1 MSVPVRITKDVLDLV
16 MKVELDSGELNS
28 FKTLASKKDETQTKF
43 NVVKEEQTS
52 GSKGFRIIGV
62 MRDINDVK
70 AEPVGYVLYNDSKKE
85 HSAYSTSQV
94 KMILG
99 MYTFVNAKLEN
110 DKVVITDG
118 AETALLQFDAFRNPI
133 GQPTV
138 YVLDRTKETVAAGG
152 QSRQQEVVTFI
163 NNRLEVQKLP
173 AATLIEAKNS
183 GKIVIANMKV
193 VSNGDTSFLE
203 AKNVTTIPTY
213 EKEIRPTQVKTDAAE
228 EFRKKQLKMKNHAS
242 FVQRLVNIFS
252 HTVIIKNSPDPECT
266 YFTYIK
272 TPCISQLARGLSV
285 VGTKGLASI
294 IRKEV
299 IPALKTKRPEL
310 DFTAA
315 LAEIDSGMSSDG
327 TVVRLTALNDVFINS
342 STPIGAGK
350 DLERDLLFRYLYA
363 FRLVDGLYFSV
374 NTADIVRVYH
384 GAHYGYKEPYIIDG
398 DYRLEHVYNKMID
411 SCRYG
416 RMPSW
421 KEFSAIRGKF
431 YIHNKNI
438 TSIIGTGIKKWR
450 NHGVIWPLP
459 FKARTNYLLTAL
471 NSNDKFKQFIPLLL
485 HICSEATLLDSCTDK
500 EFNYR
505 KQRIT
510 VMLTALFAACH
521 LSMDAVGYY
530 EAEKLIFDCLNE
542 STSIEILTPY
552 HSSCLDKAFK
562 LQRSYFNRSMK
573 YDASYLDRLIMSYA
587 HGAGLFMPYIS
598 ANNQQAPRAD
608 GSMTWEFLF
617 PGLKNRYEVQLFKQ
631 NVSLKFVQ
639 KKHKYGLCDY
649 LDKALRTIGIDVTY
663 NLPES
668 SRHYERIQ
676 NHKQDKNRRW
686 TVLTAAMSKAAVA
699 QYLGRPYRDN
709 KANPYHAKTL
719 RLIYYVNTPSKTYR
733 SKTHEL
739 Y

>member
-252 HTVIIKNSPDPECT
+252 HAVIIKNSPDPECT

-272 TPCISQLARGLSV
+272 TPCTSQLTRGLEV
-285 VGTKGLASI
+285 VGSKGLASI

-299 IPALKTKRPEL
+299 IPALKNKRPEL

-327 TVVRLTALNDVFINS
+327 TIVRLTALNDVFVNS
-342 STPIGAGK
+342 STLIGTGK

-374 NTADIVRVYH
+374 NTADIVKVYH

-398 DYRLEHVYNKMID
+398 DYRLEHVYNKMVD

-421 KEFSAIRGKF
+421 KEFNSIRGKF
-431 YIHNKNI
+431 YIRNKNI
-438 TSIIGTGIKKWR
+438 TSIICTGIKKWR
-450 NHGVIWPLP
+450 NHSVIWPLP
-459 FKARTNYLLTAL
+459 FKTRTNYLLTAL

-521 LSMDAVGYY
+521 MSMDAVDYY
-530 EAEKLIFDCLNE
+530 DAEKLIFDCLNE

-552 HSSCLDKAFK
+552 HSSRLDKAFK

-573 YDASYLDRLIMSYA
+573 YDASYLDRLIMSYVQ
-587 HGAGLFMPYIS
+587 GAGLFVPYIS
-598 ANNQQAPRAD
+598 ANNQPAPRAG

-631 NVSLKFVQ
+631 NVSLKLVQ

-676 NHKQDKNRRW
+676 KHKQDKDKRW
-686 TVLTAAMSKAAVA
+686 TPLTAIMSRAAVA

-709 KANPYHAKTL
+709 KSNPYHAKTL